1 MVIEWAQWSKLLCVL
16 FIMLN
21 TMSLETIPSMSKPA
35 KKEKVVCRP
44 SGPHCVVGLRHL
56 FVSNKT
62 STERWMRCEV
72 WLGPQVTVLADQL
85 QAGVMLRYNKR
96 TVG

>member
-35 KKEKVVCRP
+35 KKEKVDGRI
-44 SGPHCVVGLRHL
+44 
-56 FVSNKT
+56 SNY
-62 STERWMRCEV
+62 
-72 WLGPQVTVLADQL
+72 Q
-85 QAGVMLRYNKR
+85 
-96 TVG
+96 